1 MNVTPVQALGASV
14 AMFVLGLLLGWLAE
28 WAIDWYY
35 WRGRMSRIA
44 DENTGLKER
53 ILSLEAKKNLVRLSA
68 KNIPITDAD
77 GNDNFQAIKGVG
89 PVFAKRLKDA
99 GILTFEQLS
108 RMKSGQLEEILGTLY
123 KRFFSKQETIL
134 AQAKEFARQVA
145 QKR

>member
-1 MNVTPVQALGASV
+1 MNVP

-35 WRGRMSRIA
+35 WRGRISTIA

-53 ILSLEAKKNLVRLSA
+53 IAVLEAKKKPTRLSA
-68 KNIPITDAD
+68 KNLPLTDAD
-77 GNDNFQAIKGVG
+77 GNDNLQAIKGVG

-99 GILTFEQLS
+99 GIVTFKQLS
-108 RMKSGQLEEILGTLY
+108 RLKTKQLEEILGSLY

-134 AQAKEFARQVA
+134 AQAKEFAKQVA
-145 QKR
+145 QKK